1 MDRWRH
7 RPAMSLKKL
16 LERDV
21 RVWLGQSAKDALQFR
36 QPRIGAAERGSVHD
50 PAIPGR
56 VDRDVARRR
65 EAAKEDR
72 GFAMNELGAQLDR
85 ERSESL
91 DIGQDATA
99 LLLARFEDGDL
110 MAVGRE
116 LGRGGEAG
124 GARTDDQRV
133 CLFDMLIRGELAKC
147 GSDSATVRCSGV
159 S

>member
-1 MDRWRH
+1 
-7 RPAMSLKKL
+7 MSLKKL

-21 RVWLGQSAKDALQFR
+21 RVWLPQSAKDALQLR

-99 LLLARFEDGDL
+99 WCSRAS
-110 MAVGRE
+110 
-116 LGRGGEAG
+116 
-124 GARTDDQRV
+124 RTVTCWPLDASSTRRRDR
-133 CLFDMLIRGELAKC
+133 R
-147 GSDSATVRCSGV
+147 RPHR
-159 S
+159 